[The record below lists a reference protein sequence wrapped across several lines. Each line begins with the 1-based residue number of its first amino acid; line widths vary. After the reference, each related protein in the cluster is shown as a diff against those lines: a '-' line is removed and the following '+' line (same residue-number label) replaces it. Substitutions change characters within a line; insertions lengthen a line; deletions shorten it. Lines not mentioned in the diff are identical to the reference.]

1 MQADYAHQ
9 EESSTH
15 TTSCAVFTVAPILL
29 SLLLSWPQIGLSFLQ
44 NILSDFGIGW
54 VALEN
59 FVANI
64 NSINKTA
71 GLQVVECK
79 LVANGR

>member
-1 MQADYAHQ
+1 MRIKKEAAHTPHHVQ
-9 EESSTH
+9 NSRLP
-15 TTSCAVFTVAPILL
+15 PILL

-54 VALEN
+54 VALEH